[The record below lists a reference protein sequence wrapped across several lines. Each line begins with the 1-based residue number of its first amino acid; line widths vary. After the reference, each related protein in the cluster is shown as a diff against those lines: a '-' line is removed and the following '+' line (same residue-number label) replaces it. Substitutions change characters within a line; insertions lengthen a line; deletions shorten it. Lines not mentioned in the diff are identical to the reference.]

1 MAGKNGTGLPGF
13 FNAPVGY
20 SASHNG
26 HMDAPSE
33 SAQRIGLLLTGGGAR
48 AAYQVGVLE
57 AIADIRLACGAGDQ
71 PNPFPIITGTSAGA
85 INASALAC
93 GADDFDATVRLI
105 AQTWREFRA
114 HHVYRS
120 DHLSMLRSGARWM
133 TLLSV
138 GWIVAKFRR
147 IKPKSLLDNAP
158 LGELLQRLVP
168 LERLP
173 DLVRQGHMQALA
185 VTASSYSSGDH
196 ITFFEGD
203 KRLMPWVRTQRLA
216 VRDKITHAHL
226 LASSA
231 IPFVF
236 PATELHIDGHTEY
249 FGDGSMRQSAPIAP
263 AIHLGA
269 EKILVV
275 GAGRMHEPK
284 GEAHLHTTNS
294 YPSIAQ
300 IAGHALSNIFLDA
313 LAVDVERVRRINQT
327 IGLVPP
333 EARKASALR
342 PVELLVI
349 APSQRLDAVAS
360 RHIGDLPHA
369 VRTMLGGVG
378 VSSAKADVKG
388 SALASYLLFESGY
401 TSELMALGYADAQKQ
416 RAEICKFFD
425 WTDPQASETA
435 ALPKPFVERRADP
448 LRLR

>member
-1 MAGKNGTGLPGF
+1 M
-13 FNAPVGY
+13 
-20 SASHNG
+20 S
-26 HMDAPSE
+26 MPSE
-33 SAQRIGLLLTGGGAR
+33 SPQTIGLLLTGGGAR

-57 AIADIRLACGAGDQ
+57 AIADIRLACGAGNQ

-93 GADDFDATVRLI
+93 GADDFDGTVRLI
-105 AQTWREFRA
+105 AKTWREFRA
-114 HHVYRS
+114 HHVYRA

-196 ITFFEGD
+196 VTFFEGD

-216 VRDKITHAHL
+216 VRDRITHAHL

-342 PVELLVI
+342 PVDLLVI

-378 VSSAKADVKG
+378 VSSAKADMKG

-401 TSELMALGYADAQKQ
+401 TSELMSLGYADAQNQ
-416 RAEICKFFD
+416 RAEICRFFD
-425 WTDPQASETA
+425 WTDPAVPTPEV
-435 ALPKPFVERRADP
+435 PKEAFVERRSDP